1 MSPDSHQE
9 WSAIL
14 TSYNSINLIDGA
26 IESALTQTVLP
37 REVIIVDDCSTDG
50 SFEYLCE
57 IARTNPLLQIFRT
70 DRNTGGAAEPR
81 NLAIKEMKTAIGV
94 IFDDDDVSLPQRA
107 EIHLKDL
114 SNGAAVSYVGSLI
127 TNPILLS
134 EEKAASDF
142 FVGRESLQELTQQ
155 LLLGFRRKNSPQIIV
170 PSSVAAFKKD
180 DLVDLECFDS
190 QVLRRE
196 DIDLAI
202 RLLQKD
208 KKIIGN
214 SAILVKRLITSGD
227 DKSRAWD
234 VECERRVFEKHKSIL
249 TWRYRFAGR
258 CLHKIRHCQ
267 ANSRSIRAIP
277 FGVILSL
284 ISPSIFTRS
293 LFRWVSR

>member
-1 MSPDSHQE
+1 MLPDSHQE

-57 IARTNPLLQIFRT
+57 IARTNPLLKIFRT
-70 DRNTGGAAEPR
+70 DQNTGGAAEPR
-81 NLAIKEMKTAIGV
+81 NLAIKEMKTPIGV

-107 EIHLKDL
+107 EIHLQDL

-127 TNPILLS
+127 THPISLS

-142 FVGRESLQELTQQ
+142 FIGQESLQKLTQQ
-155 LLLGFRRKNSPQIIV
+155 LLLGLRRKNSPQIIV

-258 CLHKIRHCQ
+258 CLHKIRHHQ